1 MNDLGGAVLTLL
13 ALGALGLGGY
23 LLALL
28 LLGKRAEE
36 EPLDLAVA
44 TLLAATGLGV
54 GLGLA
59 LGALGELRIEWAL
72 PLALV
77 LSAGLGIAMRRRGEN
92 LRGPTAPLAL
102 LGLLGRRTWAR
113 LREHPALTLLT
124 LHAVGAEALRGLFR
138 PPLSWD
144 SLMYH
149 LTLTADWLQRHD
161 LAPVFGAYPMNYY
174 GYVPANGSVWLWWW
188 MAPSHSE
195 LYANLAFLPQWALL
209 ALGAGAVA
217 RRLGAR
223 RSWPLAAF
231 LVGMTPTVVR
241 FAATQYVDVFTAAC
255 LVAAT
260 ACGLR
265 WLRRAEP
272 GAPGEPPGDAV
283 LAGIGIGLAAGAKVL
298 GVLYGGALAAA
309 LVLLAVWRPT
319 LPAGPTVPEIR
330 RRTLEVGL
338 ALALAFPLGG
348 FFYLRNTVHGVGPLA
363 LACEGVPHKPASGL
377 PRLPRPNSVA
387 DLPHRMLAEGQLL
400 RAFLGT
406 ADVHSPFVDLG
417 LGPQTFLLLL
427 AIPALALLPR
437 GPGNRRRE
445 GAVVFS
451 QVLFEIAVWTT
462 VPYSASGHVLANV
475 RYLLPAVGLAAAGG
489 IAAAEGWLTARGRES
504 EIPLGLLTL
513 ALLVQDVLQLHTT
526 IPDGFRPAIGAVD
539 VLAAALLLSP
549 ALRLRCRRHARPL
562 LAAALLSALAAVPA
576 FARFRVAD
584 RARAF
589 TEEYTAHVISTAR
602 YAGAWAWLDKNG
614 GSGTVD
620 VVSAPDTFFVYP
632 AMGPRLERR
641 AIYANVNARDLHA
654 AAAYPLCQPRADF
667 AVDAW
672 LVNLR
677 REGVRWLH
685 VSRTPPFPP
694 PQETAWAAAR
704 PELFTLRYA
713 DSNNRIYE
721 LLPLA
726 PPSGPRLPV

>member
-1 MNDLGGAVLTLL
+1 VNDLGGAVLTLL

-54 GLGLA
+54 GLALA
-59 LGALGELRIEWAL
+59 LGALGELQIGWAL
-72 PLALV
+72 PLALG
-77 LSAGLGIAMRRRGEN
+77 LAAGLWIGVRRRGED
-92 LRGPTAPLAL
+92 LRGPTAPLV
-102 LGLLGRRTWAR
+102 LLGRRTWAR

-149 LTLTADWLQRHD
+149 LTLTADWITRHD

-209 ALGAGAVA
+209 ALGSGAVA

-260 ACGLR
+260 VFGLR

-272 GAPGEPPGDAV
+272 GAPPGDAV
-283 LAGIGIGLAAGAKVL
+283 LAGIGLGLAAGAKVL
-298 GVLYGGALAAA
+298 GLLYGGALAAA
-309 LVLLAVWRPT
+309 LVLFAIWRPT
-319 LPAGPTVPEIR
+319 LPSVHMIR
-330 RRTLEVGL
+330 RRILQL
-338 ALALAFPLGG
+338 ALALALSLSLGG
-348 FFYLRNTVHGVGPLA
+348 FFYLRNTAHGVGPLA
-363 LACEGVPHKPASGL
+363 LACEGVPHKPVPGL

-387 DLPHRMLAEGQLL
+387 DLPHRMLVEGQLL

-406 ADVHSPFVDLG
+406 ADLHSPFVDLG

-427 AIPALALLPR
+427 ALPALAFLPR

-445 GAVVFS
+445 GVVVLS

-489 IAAAEGWLTARGRES
+489 IAAAESWLTARGRAA

-549 ALRLRCRRHARPL
+549 ALRHRCRRQARPL
-562 LAAALLSALAAVPA
+562 LAAAVLVALAAVPA

-589 TEEYTAHVISTAR
+589 TEEYTAHVVSTAR
-602 YAGAWAWLDKNG
+602 YAGAWAWLDQNG
-614 GSGTVD
+614 GAGTVD
-620 VVSAPDTFFVYP
+620 VVSAPDTFFIYP

-641 AIYANVNARDLHA
+641 AIYANVNAQDLHE
-654 AAAYPLCQPRADF
+654 AAAYPLCQPRTDF
-667 AVDAW
+667 AADAW

-677 REGVRWLH
+677 REGVRWLY
-685 VSRTPPFPP
+685 VSRTPPFPF
-694 PQETAWAAAR
+694 PQETEWAAAR
-704 PELFTLRYA
+704 PELFILRYS
-713 DSNNRIYE
+713 DPNNRIYE

-726 PPSGPRLPV
+726 PPPGPRLPA

>member
-1 MNDLGGAVLTLL
+1 MNDLVGAVLTLL
-13 ALGALGLGGY
+13 TLGALGLGGY

-28 LLGKRAEE
+28 LLGKRAAE

-54 GLGLA
+54 GIALA
-59 LGALGELRIEWAL
+59 LGALGELRIGLAL
-72 PLALV
+72 PLLLSVV
-77 LSAGLGIAMRRRGEN
+77 LGLWVWSARGGGWNRDGLF
-92 LRGPTAPLAL
+92 LPLA
-102 LGLLGRRTWAR
+102 LLGRRTWAR

-149 LTLTADWLQRHD
+149 LTLTASWLQRHD

-209 ALGAGAVA
+209 ALGSGAVA

-265 WLRRAEP
+265 WLRRA
-272 GAPGEPPGDAV
+272 APGDAV

-298 GVLYGGALAAA
+298 GLLYGGALAAA
-309 LVLLAVWRPT
+309 VVLFAVWRPT
-319 LPAGPTVPEIR
+319 LPGGPLIR
-330 RRTLEVGL
+330 RRTLQVGL
-338 ALALAFPLGG
+338 ALALAIPLGG
-348 FFYLRNTVHGVGPLA
+348 FFYLRNTAHGIGPLA
-363 LACEGVPHKPASGL
+363 LACEGVPHQPVPGL

-387 DLPHRMLAEGQLL
+387 DLPHRMLVEGQLL
-400 RAFLGT
+400 HAFLGT
-406 ADVHSPFVDLG
+406 ADLHSPFVDLG

-437 GPGNRRRE
+437 GPGNPGGQRRE
-445 GAVVFS
+445 GVVVLS
-451 QVLFEIAVWTT
+451 QILFEIAVWTT

-489 IAAAEGWLTARGRES
+489 IAAAEGWLSARGRDA

-513 ALLVQDVLQLHTT
+513 VLLVQDVLQLHTT
-526 IPDGFRPAIGAVD
+526 IPDGFRPAIGAAD

-549 ALRLRCRRHARPL
+549 ALRLRCRRHLRPL
-562 LAAALLSALAAVPA
+562 LAAALVVALAAVPA

-589 TEEYTAHVISTAR
+589 SEEYTAHVISAAR
-602 YAGAWAWLDKNG
+602 YAGAWAWLDQNG
-614 GSGTVD
+614 GAGTVD
-620 VVSAPDTFFVYP
+620 VVSSPDTFFVYP

-641 AIYANVNARDLHA
+641 AIYVNVNARDLHEA
-654 AAAYPLCQPRADF
+654 AVYPLCQPRTDF

-694 PQETAWAAAR
+694 PQENAWAAAH

-713 DSNNRIYE
+713 DPNNRIYE

-726 PPSGPRLPV
+726 PPVGPRLPA